1 MSGHEVLNREVD
13 KVIKYY
19 NGEIG
24 GLAVDKKWYFKK
36 QLLTVHQR
44 DAILVFFVYWTK
56 KMKRPWPFI

>member
-24 GLAVDKKWYFKK
+24 GLAVDKK
-36 QLLTVHQR
+36 
-44 DAILVFFVYWTK
+44 
-56 KMKRPWPFI
+56 